1 LNFLIIGLI
10 VYEANMFRI
19 ELNSKVEEIALKRSG
34 QELIYPPT
42 EKIGVIVVDNFPSL
56 GKLTALRFLEWV
68 QSNPGGVISLPT
80 GKTPEY
86 FIKWVNY
93 YLQNWERPN
102 VQKDMDENG
111 LDPTIKPDM
120 KSLYF
125 VQIDEFYPV
134 PSTYH
139 NSFYFYVN
147 KFYIEGFGLDPD
159 KALLID
165 CSNIGIPNGLD
176 LDDIWSHNSEIDL
189 SLRYRPAKT
198 KQEQLQKAVIEN
210 VDQWCYEQEERIRGL
225 GGIGFFLG
233 GIGPDGHIAFNVMG
247 SDHNSTTRLTQIN
260 YETQSA
266 AAVDLGGIEVAKR
279 HLVITIGLS
288 TITYNPDCTA
298 IIIAAGEAKAKVVSD
313 AIQKDKHIH
322 YPATALH
329 SLRNARFYLT
339 NGSAKLLLERQHR
352 AFISIETLPDEL
364 IQKIVI
370 DLALEKRKRIRDLN
384 ESDFKDNR
392 FASILTGKS
401 GLTVSEI
408 TSRVEKALLEKLEAG
423 SKARNNTIFLHT
435 SPHHDDEMLGYLPY
449 AVRNIRDASNSH
461 IFTYMTSGFTSVTNK
476 YALSLVKKLKYF
488 LEKGEFDHL
497 IKERYFDP
505 KDINGRNRDVWQYLD
520 GIAGDDIVMKDE
532 GEARRMLRNLIQIYD
547 EENIENL
554 GHRIDEMINYFET
567 QYPGRKD
574 MEHIQRFKGMIREWE
589 ADCLW
594 GYLGFD
600 TRSIKHLRLGFYK
613 GEIFTEEPEIDRDVQ
628 PILRVLMD
636 TKPNVVTVAFDPEA
650 SGPDTHY
657 KVLQAIA
664 EALKQYQAKTNCSDI
679 EILGYRNVWYRFHP
693 SEANIFVPVSLNMF
707 AVMQNAFMNAF
718 VSQKDASFP
727 SYECDAPFSVLAQQI
742 QVQQYQMLKTCLGR
756 QFFNE
761 HPSPLIRATR
771 GFVFLRKM
779 NLDEFCSYARELKK
793 MTEDAS

>member
-1 LNFLIIGLI
+1 
-10 VYEANMFRI
+10 MDRI
-19 ELNSKVEEIALKRSG
+19 KLNSKIEENALTKCS
-34 QELIYPPT
+34 QKLIYPPT
-42 EKIGVIVVDNFPSL
+42 EKIGVLVVDSFPSL

-68 QSNPGGVISLPT
+68 QANPDGVVSLPT

-93 YLQNWERPN
+93 YMQNWEEPE
-102 VQKDMDENG
+102 VQKDMEENG
-111 LDPTIKPDM
+111 LNPGVQPDM
-120 KSLYF
+120 KNLHF

-134 PSTYH
+134 PSTHH

-165 CSNIGIPNGLD
+165 CSSIGIPSGLD
-176 LDDIWSHNSEIDL
+176 LNDIWSSDSEIDL
-189 SLRYRPAKT
+189 SLRYRHAKDNH
-198 KQEQLQKAVIEN
+198 EQLQKTVIEN
-210 VDQWCYEQEERIRGL
+210 VDQWCYEYEEKIKEL

-233 GIGPDGHIAFNVMG
+233 GIGPDGHIAFNVLG

-266 AAVDLGGIEVAKR
+266 AATDLGGIEVAKK

-298 IIIAAGEAKAKVVSD
+298 IIIAAGESKAKVVSD
-313 AIQKDKHIH
+313 AIQSNEHIH
-322 YPATALH
+322 YPATVLH
-329 SLRNARFYLT
+329 NLRNARFYLT
-339 NGSAKLLLERQHR
+339 YGSAKLLSERQHR
-352 AFISIETLPDEL
+352 AFMSLDHKSDETV
-364 IQKIVI
+364 QKVVI
-370 DLALEKRKRIRDLN
+370 DLALEKRKRVGDLN
-384 ESDFKDNR
+384 EDDFKSDH
-392 FASILTGKS
+392 FASILLSKLDS
-401 GLTVSEI
+401 P
-408 TSRVEKALLEKLEAG
+408 TSNIINRVEQSLLQKLEIG

-449 AVRNIRDASNSH
+449 AVRNIRDASNNH
-461 IFTYMTSGFTSVTNK
+461 VFAYMTSGFTSVTNK
-476 YALSLVKKLKYF
+476 YALSLVEKLKYF
-488 LEKGEFDHL
+488 LEKGEFNQLMEEH
-497 IKERYFDP
+497 YFDP
-505 KDINGRNRDVWQYLD
+505 KDVYGRNRDVWQYLD
-520 GIAGDDIVMKDE
+520 GIAGDNSVMKDE

-547 EENIENL
+547 DGNIENL
-554 GHRIDEMINYFET
+554 KHRLDEMISYFET
-567 QYPGRKD
+567 QYPGKKD
-574 MEHIQRFKGMIREWE
+574 MDYIQRFKGMIREWE

-600 TRSIKHLRLGFYK
+600 TKSIKHLSLGFYK
-613 GEIFTEEPEIDRDVQ
+613 GEIFTEDPEIGRDVQ
-628 PILRVLMD
+628 PILRLLMN

-657 KVLQAIA
+657 KVLQALA
-664 EALKQYQAKTNCSDI
+664 EALKQYQIKSGRSDI

-693 SEANIFVPVSLNMF
+693 SEANIYVPVSLNMF
-707 AVMQNAFMNAF
+707 AVLQNAFMNAF

-779 NLDEFCSYARELKK
+779 TLDEFYSHARELRKT
-793 MTEDAS
+793 TEDAE